1 MTRRAAP
8 LLALALLL
16 WASGEARAQSA
27 ADLASQCATSGGD
40 ASQCA
45 RAAGAGR
52 DLAGYVGVLAG
63 PGAALSGQSSTLG
76 MRLGGMPRIATS
88 IRAAG
93 LSVVTPDLTDAAGAR
108 ERSSFVPAAEAT
120 LALGVFE
127 GFSLL
132 PTVGGLLS
140 LDVVGSGSFLFFP
153 DADGFDGR
161 LEALSF
167 GARVGVLRE
176 SFTLPAVTV
185 SVARRFAG
193 ALRFGDVGGADL
205 GEVLVDPSVTSLRA
219 TVGKDLFAFGV
230 MAGVGWDD
238 VSSQTTVR
246 ATNGVGGFT
255 KHRASVDASRRTYFG
270 GLSKQLGVLS
280 WFSAELGW
288 VQGFDPVTAGGGAS
302 PDTGRTWYGSVAL
315 VLKL

>member
-1 MTRRAAP
+1 MKRRHAC
-8 LLALALLL
+8 LLGLALVV
-16 WASGEARAQSA
+16 WAPGELGAQTA
-27 ADLASQCATSGGD
+27 QELASQCETAGGD

-45 RAAGAGR
+45 RSAGAAR
-52 DLAGYVGVLAG
+52 DLVGYIGLLAG

-76 MRLGGMPRIATS
+76 MRLGGTPRFAVS
-88 IRAAG
+88 IRASG
-93 LSVVTPDLTDAAGAR
+93 VSVVVPDLSDGMGVA
-108 ERSSFVPAAEAT
+108 ERSDFVPAAEAT

-127 GFSLL
+127 GFGVL
-132 PTVGGLLS
+132 PTVGGILS
-140 LDVVGSGSFLFFP
+140 LDLVGSGSFLVFP
-153 DADGFDGR
+153 DVGFDGR
-161 LEALSF
+161 LTVVSV

-185 SVARRFAG
+185 SVMQRFAG
-193 ALRFGDVGGADL
+193 ELTLESTQGTAFSWL
-205 GEVLVDPSVTSLRA
+205 GVDPSAMTSLRA
-219 TVGKDLFAFGV
+219 TVGKDLFAFGI

-238 VSSQTTVR
+238 FSSLATVR
-246 ATNGVGGFT
+246 TLTTLGTPLIATG
-255 KHRASVDASRRTYFG
+255 SVDASRRTYFG

-288 VQGFDPVTAGGGAS
+288 VQGFDPVTGGGAAS